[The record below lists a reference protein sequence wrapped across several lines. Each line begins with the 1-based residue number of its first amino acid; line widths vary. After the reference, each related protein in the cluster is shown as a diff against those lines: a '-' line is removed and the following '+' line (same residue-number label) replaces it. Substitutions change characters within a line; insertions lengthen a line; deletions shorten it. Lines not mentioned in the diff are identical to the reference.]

1 MTQPAMT
8 FPRLDLHARAQ
19 RRRWLCAL
27 AAGWLTDIASEAR
40 AEDGEPQVRAWVVLT
55 LPELASLPREAVAER
70 AALQPRIQAQQEQVM
85 AALRALGAVELGRV
99 QQLRNALAVRLPR
112 AQLAAARR
120 VPGVRSVQPV
130 SDVERGPQPPAT

>member
-1 MTQPAMT
+1 MT
-8 FPRLDLHARAQ
+8 FQPPAPRACAQ
-19 RRRWLCAL
+19 RRHWLCAL
-27 AAGWLTDIASEAR
+27 AGGWLVEWDSLALA
-40 AEDGEPQVRAWVVLT
+40 APAGEDEPQVRAWVVLA
-55 LPELASLPREAVAER
+55 LPELASLPREATAER
-70 AALQPRIQAQQEQVM
+70 AALQQRIQTQQDQVM

-130 SDVERGPQPPAT
+130 RDVERGPQPPVA